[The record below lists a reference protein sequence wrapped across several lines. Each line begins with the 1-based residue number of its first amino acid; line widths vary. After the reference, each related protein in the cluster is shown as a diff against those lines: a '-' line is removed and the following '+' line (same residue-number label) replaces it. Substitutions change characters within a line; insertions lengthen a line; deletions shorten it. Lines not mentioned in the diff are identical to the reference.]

1 VGAFGLVVLLS
12 WQLDI
17 VDLRTFLPGSP
28 QTVPL
33 TAIFLILLGI
43 ALALARNAQ
52 RQASGSVSSLLCR
65 SIAVVTVGL
74 AFWVGIQHLFK
85 LGPNVEMLLYP
96 QKIFGDGRAFPG
108 RPSPQT
114 AFSCM
119 LAGTSIGLSTLTGV
133 RARQT
138 AIVIA
143 LSGLIIPWLAIFD
156 YAAVMNPFTSV
167 HAAPRAG
174 ISLIAASSLVLLA
187 LGVVALWPHEGPL
200 GLITAPSA
208 GGQVVR
214 RLLPV
219 SVLVPVLYG
228 WLVISARLSGLI
240 DASATYAA
248 SWGIS
253 TLFFSA
259 LVMWGGHILHN
270 REAARANATE
280 ERERMY
286 HELERATLTF
296 QGILEAAPD
305 AIVIVDESGNILL
318 VNAQA
323 EKCFGFLRDEI
334 VGQRVEILLPP
345 RLQERHVEHRELYTS
360 NPHVR
365 SMGQGME
372 LLAIRKD
379 GTEFPAEISLSPIE
393 TPQGKVVMAAIRDI
407 TERKQ
412 TEKQLRTLNE
422 MLRASN
428 KELEAFSYSVSHDL
442 RAPVRHIDGFTDL
455 LRRHAQG
462 VLDEKSTRYVDII
475 SDSAKQMGVLID
487 DLLKFSRMGRVEMLS
502 STVDLQ
508 QLTTEVIEGMQTELK
523 GRMIEWKISE
533 LPEIRGDPAML
544 RLVLENLISNAVKYT
559 RKRIRAEIE
568 IRWTTQN
575 DQDVFCI
582 RDNGAGFNMEYADK
596 LFTVFQRLHRSDE
609 FEGTGIGLANVRR
622 IISRHGGKTWAEG
635 EVDKG
640 ASFYFSL
647 PRRQNEITT

>member
-1 VGAFGLVVLLS
+1 
-12 WQLDI
+12 
-17 VDLRTFLPGSP
+17 
-28 QTVPL
+28 
-33 TAIFLILLGI
+33 
-43 ALALARNAQ
+43 
-52 RQASGSVSSLLCR
+52 
-65 SIAVVTVGL
+65 
-74 AFWVGIQHLFK
+74 
-85 LGPNVEMLLYP
+85 
-96 QKIFGDGRAFPG
+96 
-108 RPSPQT
+108 
-114 AFSCM
+114 
-119 LAGTSIGLSTLTGV
+119 
-133 RARQT
+133 
-138 AIVIA
+138 
-143 LSGLIIPWLAIFD
+143 
-156 YAAVMNPFTSV
+156 
-167 HAAPRAG
+167 
-174 ISLIAASSLVLLA
+174 
-187 LGVVALWPHEGPL
+187 
-200 GLITAPSA
+200 
-208 GGQVVR
+208 
-214 RLLPV
+214 
-219 SVLVPVLYG
+219 
-228 WLVISARLSGLI
+228 
-240 DASATYAA
+240 
-248 SWGIS
+248 
-253 TLFFSA
+253 
-259 LVMWGGHILHN
+259 
-270 REAARANATE
+270 
-280 ERERMY
+280 MY

-323 EKCFGFLRDEI
+323 EKCFGFLQDEI